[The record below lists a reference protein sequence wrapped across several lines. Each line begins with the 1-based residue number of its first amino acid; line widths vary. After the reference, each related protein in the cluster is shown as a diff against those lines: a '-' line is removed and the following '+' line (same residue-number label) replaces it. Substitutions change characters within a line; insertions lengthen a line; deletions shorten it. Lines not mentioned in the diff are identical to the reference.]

1 MNFGIIRYLL
11 GRVLMILSGLMV
23 PSVVVGLIY
32 GESFQVLKG
41 FLITMAL
48 CLALGALLSR
58 RKPNKDDFYAR
69 EGLILVVLAWLMIS
83 FIGALPYVFSGEV
96 RSFIDAIFESTSGF
110 TTTGASVLPVEE
122 DVLSHSL
129 LFWRSFSLVIGGMGF
144 LFFII
149 SLQPAI
155 GSRGIFIMRAELPG
169 PNFGKLESRISK
181 SIYILYTIYLSL
193 IMIVIILLRIGGI
206 DWFESMLLAFGI
218 AGTGG
223 FNVLPQ
229 SIAAY
234 DSQFVRMVI
243 AVAMLIFGMSFNLI
257 YLLVVGKVK
266 QFFKSEE
273 LRWYLGIILC
283 AVLLISASVFPLY
296 TSIKTMFQD
305 VFFTTNSIITTT
317 AYTTVDIRQ
326 WPVFAHIV
334 LLFLMF
340 CGGMSGSTSSGL
352 KVARVMLFGKSI
364 KQELRRMIS
373 PERAVPMVIEGK
385 QVDAISQR
393 STTFY
398 IITYLFVFLV
408 LLGLISL
415 DTQNFASAFNAVI
428 ATLNNVGHG
437 ADLLGP
443 SLPYS
448 QMSISTK
455 LLMCLAMIMG
465 RLEIYPV
472 LLLFFPAT
480 WRKT

>member
-11 GRVLMILSGLMV
+11 GRILMILSGLMV
-23 PSVVVGLIY
+23 PSIVVGLIY
-32 GESFQVLKG
+32 REPFQVLKG
-41 FLITMAL
+41 FFITMVL
-48 CLALGALLSR
+48 CIMLGTLLSR
-58 RKPNKDDFYAR
+58 KKPNKDDFYAR

-83 FIGALPYVFSGEV
+83 LIGSLPYIFSGEV
-96 RSFIDAIFESTSGF
+96 SSFIDALFESTSGF
-110 TTTGASVLPVEE
+110 TTTGATVLPVE
-122 DVLSHSL
+122 DNVLPHSL

-149 SLQPAI
+149 SLQPTI

-181 SIYILYTIYLSL
+181 SIHILYAIYLSL
-193 IMIVIILLRIGGI
+193 ILVVIILLRIGKV
-206 DWFESMLLAFGI
+206 DWFESILLAFGT
-218 AGTGG
+218 ASTGG
-223 FNVLPQ
+223 FNIVPE
-229 SIAAY
+229 SIAVY

-243 AVAMLIFGMSFNLI
+243 AVAMMIFGMSFNLI
-257 YLLVVGKVK
+257 YLLVIGKFK

-273 LRWYLGIILC
+273 LRWYLGIIIS

-296 TSIKTMFQD
+296 TNIKTMFQD
-305 VFFTTNSIITTT
+305 VFFTTSSIITTT
-317 AYTTVDIRQ
+317 AYTTVDIHQ
-326 WPVFAHIV
+326 WPIFAHIV

-340 CGGMSGSTSSGL
+340 SGGMSGSTSSGL
-352 KVARVMLFGKSI
+352 KIARIMMFGKSI

-373 PERAVPMVIEGK
+373 PERAVPIVIEGK
-385 QVDAISQR
+385 QIDAINQR

-398 IITYLFVFLV
+398 IITYLAVFLV
-408 LLGLISL
+408 LLALISI
-415 DTQNFASAFNAVI
+415 DTRSFTSAFNAVI

-437 ADLLGP
+437 ADFFGA

-448 QMSISTK
+448 QLSAPTK

>member
-41 FLITMAL
+41 FLITMTL

-181 SIYILYTIYLSL
+181 SIYILYSIYLSL
-193 IMIVIILLRIGGI
+193 ILIVIILLRIGKI

>member
-1 MNFGIIRYLL
+1 
-11 GRVLMILSGLMV
+11 
-23 PSVVVGLIY
+23 
-32 GESFQVLKG
+32 
-41 FLITMAL
+41 
-48 CLALGALLSR
+48 
-58 RKPNKDDFYAR
+58 
-69 EGLILVVLAWLMIS
+69 
-83 FIGALPYVFSGEV
+83 
-96 RSFIDAIFESTSGF
+96 
-110 TTTGASVLPVEE
+110 
-122 DVLSHSL
+122 
-129 LFWRSFSLVIGGMGF
+129 
-144 LFFII
+144 
-149 SLQPAI
+149 
-155 GSRGIFIMRAELPG
+155 MRAELPG

-181 SIYILYTIYLSL
+181 SIYILYSIYLSL
-193 IMIVIILLRIGGI
+193 ILIVIILLRIGKI

>member
-48 CLALGALLSR
+48 CLAVGALLSR

-83 FIGALPYVFSGEV
+83 IIGALPYVFSGEV